1 MPPAHGEDAIAL
13 KQRFIVG
20 KRYEFGM
27 LLDENDQMLDEENLD
42 EILKAF
48 SGAPVAGKIMGQ
60 FLLLSVEDAKLC
72 ALRRETMASKS
83 AQFSVLSE
91 ERSASPF

>member
-1 MPPAHGEDAIAL
+1 MNPPSFLLPLLALISLPMPPAHGEDAIAL

-27 LLDENDQMLDEENLD
+27 LRDENDQMLDVENLD

-48 SGAPVAGKIMGQ
+48 FGDPVAGKIMGQ
-60 FLLLSVEDAKLC
+60 FLLLSVEDAK
-72 ALRRETMASKS
+72 
-83 AQFSVLSE
+83 
-91 ERSASPF
+91 